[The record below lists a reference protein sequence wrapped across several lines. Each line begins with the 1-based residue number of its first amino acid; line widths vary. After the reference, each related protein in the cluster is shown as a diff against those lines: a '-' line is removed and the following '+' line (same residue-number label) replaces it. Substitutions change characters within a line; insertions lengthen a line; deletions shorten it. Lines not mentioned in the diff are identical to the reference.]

1 MNPTLT
7 TEQLREA
14 QTAIVDQLK
23 GRQAQLEA
31 IRKLGDSIVEKWQKF
46 LLVIL
51 PIQIRVIRSYGF
63 QDTQDALSNFSGQ
76 FMQHAENDP
85 SLAALNKEKWCFVF
99 EKAFG
104 VTEWKEI
111 SVEEARSLVG
121 DIVSQMTSDL
131 FLQKI
136 DVLMSEL
143 KEGASMIDKRTAL
156 LKILFP
162 LQISVMAEHGFEG
175 DKGYVQAQGALLDYY
190 FDPMIRN
197 GFAHAQT
204 VVFGRANLL

>member
-7 TEQLREA
+7 AQQVREA
-14 QTAIVDQLK
+14 QVAIVEQLK

-31 IRKLGDSIVEKWQKF
+31 IRASSSSIVEKWQKL

-51 PIQIRVIRSYGF
+51 PIQLRVIKSYGF
-63 QDTQDALSNFSGQ
+63 QDTQEALSNFLGQ
-76 FMQHAENDP
+76 FMQHVENDP
-85 SLAALNKEKWCFVF
+85 SLAALNKQKWHFIF

-104 VTEWKEI
+104 VTEWKEVSI
-111 SVEEARSLVG
+111 EEARSLVG
-121 DIVSQMTSDL
+121 DIVSEMTSDL

-136 DVLMSEL
+136 DAVIGQL
-143 KEGASMIDKRTAL
+143 KEGASIIDKRNTL

-162 LQISVMAEHGFEG
+162 LQISIMAQHGFEG

-190 FDPMIRN
+190 FDPMIQK
-197 GFAHAQT
+197 GFAHAQSI
-204 VVFGRANLL
+204 VFERAKLL